1 MAFRITGLGR
11 VAANAEVKVFG
22 ERKVINVTV
31 ISNRRTKKGNDWVEE
46 ATSLPVQHWVHV
58 NSKLEDFLQKGQQV
72 MVVGVLAT
80 ESWKKDGIKHYK
92 NVLIADEI
100 ELGAKPS
107 GNSATPAE
115 KPTGEK
121 PAATKA
127 EKQPAPQVDIDDD
140 EIPF

>member
-11 VAANAEVKVFG
+11 VAANAEVRVFG

-72 MVVGVLAT
+72 MVAGVLAT
-80 ESWKKDGIKHYK
+80 ESWEKEGIKHYK

-100 ELGAKPS
+100 ELGARPS
-107 GNSATPAE
+107 GNSDSAPAS
-115 KPTGEK
+115 K
-121 PAATKA
+121 PASAAKPA
-127 EKQPAPQVDIDDD
+127 SKPAPQVDIDD